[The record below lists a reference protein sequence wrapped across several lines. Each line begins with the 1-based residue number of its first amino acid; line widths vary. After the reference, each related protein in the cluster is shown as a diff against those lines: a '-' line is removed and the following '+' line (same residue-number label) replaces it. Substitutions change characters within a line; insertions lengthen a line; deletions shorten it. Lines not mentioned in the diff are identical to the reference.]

1 MHLRSGR
8 IGGSCRIPE
17 LLMHYWN
24 DKANQVAAS
33 LASMST
39 RQVDR
44 IDEVF
49 ASTDPDQLANS
60 ETFRAMNADVQ
71 FSGDQAFRV
80 TGRGPKDD
88 AG

>member
-1 MHLRSGR
+1 
-8 IGGSCRIPE
+8 
-17 LLMHYWN
+17 MHYWN

-39 RQVDR
+39 RQVDK